1 MRTRLGACVRR
12 ARLQA
17 ALGSP
22 MPTKHTCPS
31 RSNRAAATVII
42 SSREYSVTV
51 AFRCRV
57 PRAYFAGGTPLVR
70 SEERTFAHSG
80 IPPGRARLLRDVASR
95 SLPETREERLV
106 IGRASH
112 VTVDPG

>member
-57 PRAYFAGGTPLVR
+57 PRAYFAGGTTLVR
-70 SEERTFAHSG
+70 SKERTFAHSG
-80 IPPGRARLLRDVASR
+80 VPQLLARARYAATHRARARWRGAREQTRKFRR
-95 SLPETREERLV
+95 SL
-106 IGRASH
+106 
-112 VTVDPG
+112 